1 MTTTPKN
8 NPFHDRIIDCD
19 IHNTLPSLKTLIP
32 YLDGHWEA
40 YVNESAF
47 EGPNANDYPAGVP
60 TSAREGTKPQKGP
73 AGSDFGLLKEQALDA
88 WNVEIGVL
96 TCGYR
101 VQSVQ
106 NEDLAVVLS
115 TAINQ
120 WQVDAWLEK
129 DERLRASLVVP
140 SQNAV
145 LAAEEIERF
154 GDHPGFVQVM
164 LPVRSYEPYGKRVYD
179 PIFEA
184 AVKHDLVVG
193 IHYGGASSLP
203 PTPVGWPSTY
213 VEEMADMAQVFQS
226 QVMSL
231 VVEGAFDRFPN
242 LRVAL
247 IEGGW
252 TWMPAWMW
260 RLDKEWKGLRRN
272 IPWVKRPPSDYIRE
286 HIRMTLQPM
295 DAPENPDYLLQ
306 MIGQLDSDEMLL
318 FSTDYPHWHFDAPE
332 DAIPKGLSESLK
344 NKILY
349 ENARRFY
356 QF

>member
-1 MTTTPKN
+1 MEK
-8 NPFHDRIIDCD
+8 IIDCD
-19 IHNTLPSLKTLIP
+19 IHNELPSLKVLMP
-32 YLDGHWEA
+32 YLDDHWVA
-40 YVNESAF
+40 YLNESAF
-47 EGPNANDYPAGVP
+47 VGPNANDYPAGAP
-60 TSAREGTKPQKGP
+60 TSAREGTKPEKGP
-73 AGSDFGLLKEQALDA
+73 PGSDFELLKKQTLDA
-88 WNVEIGVL
+88 WDVVFGIL

-106 NEDLAVVLS
+106 NEDLAMALS

-120 WQVDAWLEK
+120 WQIDAWLEK
-129 DERLRASLVVP
+129 DIRLRASLVVP
-140 SQNAV
+140 SQNPV
-145 LAAEEIERF
+145 LAAKEIERF
-154 GDHPGFVQVM
+154 GDHLGFVQVM
-164 LPVRSYEPYGKRVYD
+164 LPVRSYEPYGKRMYD

-184 AVKHDLVVG
+184 ALKHDLVIG

-203 PTPVGWPSTY
+203 PTPVGWPATY

-231 VVEGAFDRFPN
+231 VVEGTFDRFPD
-242 LRVAL
+242 LRVVL

-295 DAPENPDYLLQ
+295 DAPENENYLLQ
-306 MIGQLDSDEMLL
+306 VMGQLDSEEMLL

-332 DAIPKGLSESLK
+332 DAMPKGLSESLR

-349 ENARRFY
+349 ENAKAFYRF
-356 QF
+356 

>member
-1 MTTTPKN
+1 MAQV
-8 NPFHDRIIDCD
+8 IDCD
-19 IHNTLPSLKTLIP
+19 IHNELPSLETLIP
-32 YLDGHWEA
+32 YLDDHWVA
-40 YVNESAF
+40 YIQESAF
-47 EGPNANDYPAGVP
+47 VGPNANDYPAGAP
-60 TSAREGTKPQKGP
+60 TSAREGTKPEKGP
-73 AGSDFGLLKEQALDA
+73 PGSDFGLLKEQALDA
-88 WNVEIGVL
+88 WDVVIGIL
-96 TCGYR
+96 TCAYR

-129 DERLRASLVVP
+129 DDRLRASLVVP
-140 SQNAV
+140 SQNPV
-145 LAAEEIERF
+145 LAAEEIERY
-154 GDHPGFVQVM
+154 GAHPKFVQVM

-203 PTPVGWPSTY
+203 PTPVGWPATY

-231 VVEGAFDRFPN
+231 VVEGTFDRFPE
-242 LRVAL
+242 LRVVL

-272 IPWVKRPPSDYIRE
+272 IPWVKRPPSDYIRD

-295 DAPENPDYLLQ
+295 DAPENSEHLLQ
-306 MIGQLDSDEMLL
+306 VMGQLDSDEMIL

-332 DAIPKGLSESLK
+332 DAFPKGLSEALRQ
-344 NKILY
+344 KILY
-349 ENARRFY
+349 DNARLFY
-356 QF
+356 GF